1 MLISKQV
8 FSAKHMSYRET
19 ILAVK
24 FLVAVHILV
33 KLKYRAGKEAH
44 KGVVIFVL
52 LLHGRRLAGGLGLSD
67 LHAATDQGIVHT
79 DFNALAVHTDINMVF
94 FRADGIK
101 RRRGDLLY
109 DPVAVRDILKG
120 KAAVLTSSNGKQ
132 RVFLGKFL
140 GIRLKQAHDRAFQ
153 LHRLAAV
160 RVLAIF
166 HTVYTPAEQVIGN
179 GLTLVYKNLY
189 QRRLL
194 TRVFKYHRVLGIG
207 KDIGA
212 VCGALL
218 HIVAAKRQV
227 RGKRSVISAR
237 LIRGNGNHFQK
248 PACRNHAAIRSR
260 QVIGSIQAKGN
271 ILVFLAKAN
280 AKELVCFAAGG
291 KDTTPPTLT
300 AVLDGETVK
309 IESSDDNSG
318 VEAVYIDKTRV
329 NSLVDG
335 KASVSL
341 KDYAGTDKKVSVYAV
356 DYAGN
361 RSDTV
366 KFDNPYYKEPA
377 PTEKPAA
384 PTQQSQGSTPV
395 TKPAQTQ
402 AASSGSTGTG
412 TQSGNSGSSNMGT
425 VSGGTSSQGGSSG
438 NTGNSNGSPSDTPEP
453 TTSSVPDGAFTPEGT
468 GTVLDSAT
476 GEDGDKQFY
485 TITTEAGNVFYL
497 IIDGKRD
504 DNNVYFLN
512 GVTEADLMAL
522 AEKGDGSVSVIP
534 AADVCTCKEKCEAG
548 NVNTGCPVCKNDL
561 NGCIGKEKPAEPE
574 EPAEPEQPKKDTGS
588 VGTIIFIIVA
598 LLAVGGVGYYV
609 KIVRPKQ
616 QAADEDE
623 FDEDDGYG
631 EGFDPDEAYGEPE
644 YLSED
649 DFEDSTHEDGE

>member
-1 MLISKQV
+1 MRTKRIS
-8 FSAKHMSYRET
+8 
-19 ILAVK
+19 L
-24 FLVAVHILV
+24 LVA
-33 KLKYRAGKEAH
+33 
-44 KGVVIFVL
+44 
-52 LLHGRRLAGGLGLSD
+52 
-67 LHAATDQGIVHT
+67 
-79 DFNALAVHTDINMVF
+79 
-94 FRADGIK
+94 
-101 RRRGDLLY
+101 
-109 DPVAVRDILKG
+109 
-120 KAAVLTSSNGKQ
+120 
-132 RVFLGKFL
+132 
-140 GIRLKQAHDRAFQ
+140 
-153 LHRLAAV
+153 
-160 RVLAIF
+160 
-166 HTVYTPAEQVIGN
+166 
-179 GLTLVYKNLY
+179 
-189 QRRLL
+189 
-194 TRVFKYHRVLGIG
+194 
-207 KDIGA
+207 
-212 VCGALL
+212 
-218 HIVAAKRQV
+218 
-227 RGKRSVISAR
+227 
-237 LIRGNGNHFQK
+237 
-248 PACRNHAAIRSR
+248 
-260 QVIGSIQAKGN
+260 
-271 ILVFLAKAN
+271 LVFLIGAMTLPMTA
-280 AKELVCFAAGG
+280 FAAGG

-534 AADVCTCKEKCEAG
+534 AAEACTCTEKCEAG
-548 NVNTGCPVCKNDL
+548 KVNTDCTVCKNDL
-561 NGCIGKEKPAEPE
+561 NGCTGKEAQPTTPEEPDEPE
-574 EPAEPEQPKKDTGS
+574 EPEKDTGS
-588 VGTIIFIIVA
+588 TGTIIFVIVA
-598 LLAVGGVGYYV
+598 LLVVGGAGYYV

-616 QAADEDE
+616 QAEDDEDFE
-623 FDEDDGYG
+623 EDGYG

-644 YLSED
+644 YLSEEDFD
-649 DFEDSTHEDGE
+649 DKDGE

>member
-1 MLISKQV
+1 MRTKRIS
-8 FSAKHMSYRET
+8 
-19 ILAVK
+19 L
-24 FLVAVHILV
+24 LVA
-33 KLKYRAGKEAH
+33 
-44 KGVVIFVL
+44 
-52 LLHGRRLAGGLGLSD
+52 
-67 LHAATDQGIVHT
+67 
-79 DFNALAVHTDINMVF
+79 
-94 FRADGIK
+94 
-101 RRRGDLLY
+101 
-109 DPVAVRDILKG
+109 
-120 KAAVLTSSNGKQ
+120 
-132 RVFLGKFL
+132 
-140 GIRLKQAHDRAFQ
+140 
-153 LHRLAAV
+153 
-160 RVLAIF
+160 
-166 HTVYTPAEQVIGN
+166 
-179 GLTLVYKNLY
+179 
-189 QRRLL
+189 
-194 TRVFKYHRVLGIG
+194 
-207 KDIGA
+207 
-212 VCGALL
+212 
-218 HIVAAKRQV
+218 
-227 RGKRSVISAR
+227 
-237 LIRGNGNHFQK
+237 
-248 PACRNHAAIRSR
+248 
-260 QVIGSIQAKGN
+260 
-271 ILVFLAKAN
+271 LVFLIGAMT
-280 AKELVCFAAGG
+280 LPMTVFAAGG

-335 KASVSL
+335 KASVAL

-384 PTQQSQGSTPV
+384 ATQQSQSSTPV
-395 TKPAQTQ
+395 TKPAQAQ

-412 TQSGNSGSSNMGT
+412 AQSSSSNTGTTSGSTSSQGSSSGSIGNSGSSP
-425 VSGGTSSQGGSSG
+425 SG
-438 NTGNSNGSPSDTPEP
+438 TPEP
-453 TTSSVPDGAFTPEGT
+453 TTSSVPEGAFTPEGT
-468 GTVLDSAT
+468 GTMLDSAT

-497 IIDGKRD
+497 IIDSKRD

-534 AADVCTCKEKCEAG
+534 AADVCTCTEKCEAG
-548 NVNTGCPVCKNDL
+548 KVNTGCPVCKNDL

-616 QAADEDE
+616 QAEDEDE

>member
-1 MLISKQV
+1 M
-8 FSAKHMSYRET
+8 
-19 ILAVK
+19 
-24 FLVAVHILV
+24 
-33 KLKYRAGKEAH
+33 
-44 KGVVIFVL
+44 
-52 LLHGRRLAGGLGLSD
+52 
-67 LHAATDQGIVHT
+67 
-79 DFNALAVHTDINMVF
+79 
-94 FRADGIK
+94 
-101 RRRGDLLY
+101 
-109 DPVAVRDILKG
+109 
-120 KAAVLTSSNGKQ
+120 
-132 RVFLGKFL
+132 
-140 GIRLKQAHDRAFQ
+140 
-153 LHRLAAV
+153 
-160 RVLAIF
+160 
-166 HTVYTPAEQVIGN
+166 
-179 GLTLVYKNLY
+179 
-189 QRRLL
+189 
-194 TRVFKYHRVLGIG
+194 
-207 KDIGA
+207 
-212 VCGALL
+212 
-218 HIVAAKRQV
+218 
-227 RGKRSVISAR
+227 
-237 LIRGNGNHFQK
+237 
-248 PACRNHAAIRSR
+248 
-260 QVIGSIQAKGN
+260 
-271 ILVFLAKAN
+271 
-280 AKELVCFAAGG
+280 
-291 KDTTPPTLT
+291 
-300 AVLDGETVK
+300 LDGETVK

-335 KASVSL
+335 KASVAL

-384 PTQQSQGSTPV
+384 ATQQSQSSTPV
-395 TKPAQTQ
+395 TKPAQAQ

-412 TQSGNSGSSNMGT
+412 AQSSSSNTGTTSGSTSSQGSSSGSIGNSGSSP
-425 VSGGTSSQGGSSG
+425 SG
-438 NTGNSNGSPSDTPEP
+438 TPEP
-453 TTSSVPDGAFTPEGT
+453 TTSSVPEGAFTPEGT
-468 GTVLDSAT
+468 GTMLDSAT

-497 IIDGKRD
+497 IIDSKRD

-534 AADVCTCKEKCEAG
+534 AADVCTCTEKCEAG
-548 NVNTGCPVCKNDL
+548 KVNTGCPVCKNDL

-616 QAADEDE
+616 QAEDEDE

>member
-1 MLISKQV
+1 MRTKRIS
-8 FSAKHMSYRET
+8 
-19 ILAVK
+19 L
-24 FLVAVHILV
+24 LVA
-33 KLKYRAGKEAH
+33 
-44 KGVVIFVL
+44 
-52 LLHGRRLAGGLGLSD
+52 
-67 LHAATDQGIVHT
+67 
-79 DFNALAVHTDINMVF
+79 
-94 FRADGIK
+94 
-101 RRRGDLLY
+101 
-109 DPVAVRDILKG
+109 
-120 KAAVLTSSNGKQ
+120 
-132 RVFLGKFL
+132 
-140 GIRLKQAHDRAFQ
+140 
-153 LHRLAAV
+153 
-160 RVLAIF
+160 
-166 HTVYTPAEQVIGN
+166 
-179 GLTLVYKNLY
+179 
-189 QRRLL
+189 
-194 TRVFKYHRVLGIG
+194 
-207 KDIGA
+207 
-212 VCGALL
+212 
-218 HIVAAKRQV
+218 
-227 RGKRSVISAR
+227 
-237 LIRGNGNHFQK
+237 
-248 PACRNHAAIRSR
+248 
-260 QVIGSIQAKGN
+260 
-271 ILVFLAKAN
+271 LVFLIGAMTLPMTA
-280 AKELVCFAAGG
+280 FAAGD

-300 AVLDGETVK
+300 AVLDEETVK
-309 IESSDDNSG
+309 IVSSDDNSG

-384 PTQQSQGSTPV
+384 PTQASQSSTPA
-395 TKPAQTQ
+395 TKPAQTP

-412 TQSGNSGSSNMGT
+412 TQSGNSGSSNTGT
-425 VSGGTSSQGGSSG
+425 ASGGTNSQGGSSG
-438 NTGNSNGSPSDTPEP
+438 STGNSGTPEP

-522 AEKGDGSVSVIP
+522 AEKNEGTMSVIP
-534 AADVCTCKEKCEAG
+534 TEDVCTCTDKCEAG
-548 NVNTGCPVCKNDL
+548 EVNTACSVCKNDL
-561 NGCIGKEKPAEPE
+561 KGCTGKERPAETE
-574 EPAEPEQPKKDTGS
+574 ELAQTEPPKKDNGS
-588 VGTIIFIIVA
+588 AGTIIFIIVA

-616 QAADEDE
+616 QAEDDED
-623 FDEDDGYG
+623 FEDDGYG

-649 DFEDSTHEDGE
+649 DFDDRIDDEQEDSE